1 LGKYFSR
8 EKQMGK
14 QYELLVPTQTGS
26 SMKIKTR
33 IFTLVAFCLGLLTM
47 IAGIGIWQM
56 SKISVEIEGI
66 AQRHIPLAD
75 ALTKITVHQI
85 KQVITFERA
94 IRAGE
99 KMKRHSGASGE
110 FDETVIEFKKLIAK
124 VDQKFDEV
132 QAVAQSAVDTSTS
145 EEEQQ
150 EYESVVSMLGWL
162 STKHLQYD
170 RLTTQTLKLIDEGK
184 IEQAFTQLPMIEK
197 EEENLT
203 RQIEQLLTNVGNFT
217 KSAAREAEKQKSD
230 AFILLMSL
238 TVVAIVIGTFVAVFL
253 VRRSIIRPLGEI
265 VTGLDALSS
274 GDMSVDVKVYNKDEI
289 GAVARSYVT
298 FKHSLMKLKQR
309 EHQLHHSE
317 QRFRN
322 IVEVSSDW
330 IWECNEDLR
339 FTYLSNRFQQ
349 ATGFPKKEL
358 LGKTPEQISKDSIAD
373 WDTHLTNLKDKLPFR
388 DFNYTVKSENG
399 ETRHWTISG
408 RPVFDE
414 DGNFKGYHG
423 TGSDRTQE
431 VRDQAELVNHR
442 DHLQE
447 LVDSATQEI
456 KGQAKELEESL
467 AKEQKLNKLQRE
479 FVSMASHEFRTPLAI
494 IDATAQRMKSRA
506 DKNKLTPEDAVE
518 RVQKI
523 RGAVQRMTRLM
534 ESTLTAARMEEG
546 KIDIAIEPC
555 NIKQVIHEVCMR
567 QQDLANNHIISC
579 DLVDIPDTIQ
589 ADFHALEQVF
599 TNLLSNALKYSPDA
613 PDIEVKGHAD
623 SHRVVLSVSDNGIG
637 IDEDE
642 IDQIGERFFRART
655 STGTSGTGI
664 GLNLVKTLVE
674 MHGGSFNAR
683 SKKGEGS
690 TFTICLPIAG
700 PEEYPEAQT
709 GLEQTKVA

>member
-1 LGKYFSR
+1 M
-8 EKQMGK
+8 EKK
-14 QYELLVPTQTGS
+14 YELLVPTPTGS

-47 IAGIGIWQM
+47 VAGIGIWQM

-66 AQRHIPLAD
+66 AQRNIPLAD
-75 ALTKITVHQI
+75 ALTKITIHQI

-94 IRAGE
+94 FRAGE
-99 KMKRHSGASGE
+99 KVKGHSGAASNE
-110 FDETVIEFKKLIAK
+110 FDETVQEFKKLITK
-124 VDQKFDEV
+124 VDQEFDQVKFI
-132 QAVAQSAVDTSTS
+132 AQSSVDTSTS
-145 EEEQQ
+145 VKERQ
-150 EYESVVSMLGWL
+150 EYQRVVTMLGWL
-162 STKHLQYD
+162 STKHMEYD
-170 RLTTQTLKLIDEGK
+170 RLTTQTLTLVDEGK
-184 IEQAFTQLPMIEK
+184 IEQAFTQLPIIEV
-197 EEENLT
+197 EEESLT
-203 RQIEQLLTNVGNFT
+203 SHLEQLVANVGGLT
-217 KSAAREAEKQKSD
+217 KSAAREAEERESF
-230 AFILLMSL
+230 AFILLTTL
-238 TVVAIVIGTFVAVFL
+238 TGVAIVIGTVVAVFL
-253 VRRSIIRPLGEI
+253 VSRSIIRPLGEI
-265 VTGLDALSS
+265 VTGLDALSAD
-274 GDMSVDVKVYNKDEI
+274 DMSVDVKVHNKDEI
-289 GAVARSYVT
+289 GAVARSYVI

-330 IWECNEDLR
+330 IWECDENLR
-339 FTYLSNRFQQ
+339 FTYLSDRFQQ
-349 ATGFPKKEL
+349 ASGFPKKQL
-358 LGKTPEQISKDSIAD
+358 LGKTHDQISKDAIAD
-373 WDTHLTNLKDKLPFR
+373 WDTHLANLRDELPFR
-388 DFNYTVKSENG
+388 DFNYTLKNENG

-414 DGNFKGYHG
+414 NGKFKGYHG
-423 TGSDRTQE
+423 TGSDKTQE

-447 LVDSATQEI
+447 LVDTATQEL
-456 KGQAKELEESL
+456 KGQAKELEEAL

-506 DKNKLTPEDAVE
+506 DKNKLTPDDAVE

-523 RGAVQRMTRLM
+523 RSAVQRMTRLM

-546 KIDIAIEPC
+546 KIDIVIEPC

-567 QQDLANNHIISC
+567 QQDLANAHIISC
-579 DLVDIPDTIQ
+579 DLADIPDTIQ
-589 ADFHALEQVF
+589 ADSHALEQVF

-613 PDIEVKGHAD
+613 PDIEVKGQTD
-623 SHRVVLSVSDNGIG
+623 SQQVVFSVRDNGIG

-642 IDQIGERFFRART
+642 IGQIGERFFRART

-674 MHGGSFNAR
+674 MHGGSFNAK

-700 PEEYPEAQT
+700 PEEKLEAQT
-709 GLEQTKVA
+709 GLVQTKVA